1 MPYIPQIKM
10 DNTWYSCM
18 RKAMAKM
25 LLELLWKLSTMVG
38 SFEHIYLLLLL
49 NYLPFL
55 FDFPIHS
62 LCNYTFDHMS
72 GVMVNVLPSSTVD
85 HQTGHIKYS
94 RSLFRSPDWSHKVQ

>member
-1 MPYIPQIKM
+1 
-10 DNTWYSCM
+10 M

-55 FDFPIHS
+55 FVFPIHS

-72 GVMVNVLPSSTVD
+72 GVMVNVLNVSQAAINTLKPFSINQKQIYKQYTEIINNSDVLKPLLKDVT
-85 HQTGHIKYS
+85 
-94 RSLFRSPDWSHKVQ
+94 F